1 LPDAAG
7 PGPGLGGLA
16 LLAVALVL
24 AGTAGVRVAA
34 LDDGL
39 LPQLAA
45 RGGQAVVSVVVAQ
58 EPRPTAQGWHLDVRA
73 LAVDGEATREGA
85 AIRLDADTTPPGLG
99 ERWEVLATA
108 RPPPDDGYGRWLAR
122 RHARVLLDPVRIEH
136 AGEAGPLARSS
147 EHVRAR
153 IRTAATARTPDDVG
167 GLLVG
172 LVTGD
177 TRLLSDDA
185 QQAMRDTSLTHL
197 TAVSGTHVAVLVAG
211 VLGLCTL
218 LRLGAVGRRRAV
230 AVSLL
235 GFAYLTRFE
244 PSVLRA
250 GTMAAVL
257 LLAFARGVPR
267 DARHA
272 LAGAVLLLVLVDPL
286 LASTLGLLLSATATA
301 GVLVI
306 APRVSERLARLRR
319 LPSRVGDLLGVTV
332 GAQVA
337 VLPLLLATFGEVPLA
352 SVPANLL
359 AVPPGAAAAGLGFLA
374 AAVSVVH
381 TGAGEVL
388 FLVAGVPARL
398 VLLAS
403 ERLAGLGGAVEVDR
417 PLAVVGLVSVGVW
430 LCTRAGARTARVTAA
445 VAAVAVTVAAMAPL
459 LPRAPVTTLAV
470 TAIDVGQGDAFLVES
485 PGARV
490 LVDAGEDDTAARWLR
505 RSGPDRIDLAI
516 VTHPHLD
523 HVGGMAD
530 VLRAVDVGQVW
541 YRPMPNDLDAV
552 DDLLAEAAA
561 GGIEVRAPVAGE
573 HARVGDLH
581 LEVLSPPPGRPY
593 RFSGSELNDSSIVV
607 RVRWSDRRLLLTG
620 DIEHAAQRDLLEHPE
635 RLRAEAFTVPHHGAA
650 TSEEAFLRAV
660 GARVGL
666 IGVGQ
671 DNRHGHPHPDV
682 LELLASE
689 GVRVVRTDEHGTTR
703 VEVPAPS
710 EVVSHPR
717 IGSSYGSRPPPRRRR
732 RPPPA
737 PRGGPR
743 PRRAPRAGPG
753 AHRGDPRRHR
763 DRAPARAAHPVA
775 VRRPAVRGPARRR
788 GRQRRPQGGAGV
800 LPRAALAGRG
810 ARAGR
815 ARDRPDPEDRPARQG
830 ARRAHRRED
839 PADWDE
845 RGWDRIVGEE
855 FRRAGRKADAAAI
868 AAIRAHAGTDA
879 SVVASKVAQ
888 VCASAEAGTITAEQV
903 EAVVEG
909 HGRQSGFAIAD
920 AVAERDPAAALI
932 ALRGALESGEAPL
945 AILGALAFRFR
956 QLLRVRAGAAPKEA
970 GVSPGQHRRLKALA
984 GGFGPVSWRGA
995 TTDLAQLDVDLKGSE
1010 LPDHLLIELAVVE
1023 VATPREVG
1031 APFNPMASR

>member
-1 LPDAAG
+1 MRSALAPVDEDGGAYAAEVVGPLGPWALAAIAGAAAGERLALAGLTSGWLWAAAVVGALLGVVAASRPDAAG

-99 ERWEVLATA
+99 ERWEVLTTA

-177 TRLLSDDA
+177 TRLLSDGA

-230 AVSLL
+230 AISLL

-306 APRVSERLARLRR
+306 APRVSERLARMRR
-319 LPSRVGDLLGVTV
+319 IPSRVGDLLGVTV

-374 AAVSVVH
+374 AALSVVH

-403 ERLAGLGGAVEVDR
+403 RAARRARRRRGGRPAAGRGRARVRRCLAVHPGRRQDGPRHRRRGRRRRHRRRGGPAAATCAGDHARGHRHRRRPGRRLPGGVAGRPCPRRRRRGRHRRTLAAPQRARPDR
-417 PLAVVGLVSVGVW
+417 PRHRHPPAPRPRGRHGRRAAGRRRGTGLVP
-430 LCTRAGARTARVTAA
+430 T
-445 VAAVAVTVAAMAPL
+445 
-459 LPRAPVTTLAV
+459 
-470 TAIDVGQGDAFLVES
+470 D
-485 PGARV
+485 
-490 LVDAGEDDTAARWLR
+490 
-505 RSGPDRIDLAI
+505 
-516 VTHPHLD
+516 
-523 HVGGMAD
+523 
-530 VLRAVDVGQVW
+530 
-541 YRPMPNDLDAV
+541 
-552 DDLLAEAAA
+552 
-561 GGIEVRAPVAGE
+561 
-573 HARVGDLH
+573 
-581 LEVLSPPPGRPY
+581 
-593 RFSGSELNDSSIVV
+593 
-607 RVRWSDRRLLLTG
+607 
-620 DIEHAAQRDLLEHPE
+620 AQR
-635 RLRAEAFTVPHHGAA
+635 
-650 TSEEAFLRAV
+650 
-660 GARVGL
+660 
-666 IGVGQ
+666 
-671 DNRHGHPHPDV
+671 
-682 LELLASE
+682 
-689 GVRVVRTDEHGTTR
+689 
-703 VEVPAPS
+703 
-710 EVVSHPR
+710 
-717 IGSSYGSRPPPRRRR
+717 PRRRR
-732 RPPPA
+732 RPARGGGCGWHRGPRTGGRRARPRRRPPPRGALAA
-737 PRGGPR
+737 PGAALPLLRQRAQRQLDRGPGRGGPTGGCCSPATSSTPPSATCSSIPSGSA
-743 PRRAPRAGPG
+743 PRRSPCPTTAPP
-753 AHRGDPRRHR
+753 
-763 DRAPARAAHPVA
+763 
-775 VRRPAVRGPARRR
+775 PARRR
-788 GRQRRPQGGAGV
+788 SCGPWAPGSASSAWDRTTGTGTPTPTSWRSWP
-800 LPRAALAGRG
+800 PRA
-810 ARAGR
+810 
-815 ARDRPDPEDRPARQG
+815 
-830 ARRAHRRED
+830 
-839 PADWDE
+839 
-845 RGWDRIVGEE
+845 
-855 FRRAGRKADAAAI
+855 
-868 AAIRAHAGTDA
+868 
-879 SVVASKVAQ
+879 
-888 VCASAEAGTITAEQV
+888 
-903 EAVVEG
+903 
-909 HGRQSGFAIAD
+909 
-920 AVAERDPAAALI
+920 
-932 ALRGALESGEAPL
+932 
-945 AILGALAFRFR
+945 
-956 QLLRVRAGAAPKEA
+956 
-970 GVSPGQHRRLKALA
+970 
-984 GGFGPVSWRGA
+984 
-995 TTDLAQLDVDLKGSE
+995 
-1010 LPDHLLIELAVVE
+1010 
-1023 VATPREVG
+1023 
-1031 APFNPMASR
+1031 